1 MTLPQTN
8 AELTNVDG
16 GSSTDDGFE
25 GPAGRGANKWN
36 GSASAYLRER
46 RDRRQTA
53 EGDDRVL
60 DRVLIVENSEP
71 AVDWQSG
78 DFVDFVHG
86 GDAQTGVVKLVERR
100 DVSDPDIPPEFQTTR
115 LTLEI
120 R

>member
-8 AELTNVDG
+8 AELTNVDAA
-16 GSSTDDGFE
+16 GSDDGFE
-25 GPAGRGANKWN
+25 GPAARGANKWA
-36 GSASAYLRER
+36 GLASAYLRER
-46 RDRRQTA
+46 RDRVRSG
-53 EGDDRVL
+53 EGEDRVL
-60 DRVLIVENSEP
+60 DRVLIVENSAP
-71 AVDWQSG
+71 AVDWSSG

-100 DVSDPDIPPEFQTTR
+100 DVDDPDIPPEFQTTR